1 MFDNIMNIK
10 VYLDYIFIMF
20 IILKYLIIVFFKFGW
35 GLFWFLFYEI
45 NFVFVVGKF
54 YVYILLFG
62 WLKCWV
68 DKDREKG
75 KVRFSFGRNIICYML
90 FCFYG

>member
-1 MFDNIMNIK
+1 MFDNIINIK
-10 VYLDYIFIMF
+10 VYLDYIF

-75 KVRFSFGRNIICYML
+75 KVRFSFGSNIIWFKVLVYVIL
-90 FCFYG
+90 F